1 MTAAALAKFY
11 TIRLRKLLHLLSWG
25 NSVHNFVEKRGVERG
40 SARRSFL
47 KDTKGPSSIRPTL
60 ELFQRQCWGNFWE
73 MGRSAYGLFQK
84 YKYHPEATW
93 RPQLTNGVGGRFLAL
108 LVHPVVAR
116 HRAVRSLR
124 LHSLSIRAD
133 QHTRHHSQRTK
144 PCSTDIT
151 INNHT
156 NDRLFL
162 IPTQPNSA
170 AQTPSSTS
178 PSQYQRQT
186 LPHSHT
192 AKLCSTDI
200 IINVTIT
207 ILKTDSSSFP
217 QRQNLCKQ
225 TGTLWSCYTR
235 LKNTVNVGKFTGHT
249 NFYPVIQD

>member
-144 PCSTDIT
+144 PCSTDTTINIT

-170 AQTPSSTS
+170 AQTSTSPSTIILMTDSSSFPHSQTAAQTPSSTS
-178 PSQYQRQT
+178 PSQY
-186 LPHSHT
+186 
-192 AKLCSTDI
+192 
-200 IINVTIT
+200 
-207 ILKTDSSSFP
+207 
-217 QRQNLCKQ
+217 
-225 TGTLWSCYTR
+225 
-235 LKNTVNVGKFTGHT
+235 
-249 NFYPVIQD
+249 